1 MLKLGQVLTL
11 KNCIEPFSYA
21 STAYVVASALVSV
34 RPICKNLSNLQKI
47 FGQMVYRPPL
57 AKNSPYAYADINL
70 CTFFGL
76 CLLKILLAS
85 SDQSLSCLAESHF
98 WWLNSVVIVFEQ
110 FLWFLAAAV
119 YCTGTGPAVKHGF
132 WSYFRSSGSDA
143 RNWRYGK
150 LINNNICY

>member
-85 SDQSLSCLAESHF
+85 SDHFYTVTFMSSWITFLMTEFSCNCVWTVPLIFSCSRVLYWNRPCRQAWLLKLFSFF
-98 WWLNSVVIVFEQ
+98 WQWCKELKVRKI
-110 FLWFLAAAV
+110 
-119 YCTGTGPAVKHGF
+119 
-132 WSYFRSSGSDA
+132 D
-143 RNWRYGK
+143 
-150 LINNNICY
+150 